1 MKDFM
6 KKAFRIGAVVLAM
19 LFLCSFF
26 FGCSV
31 NENTSSSTELYLPW
45 ENGGKQP
52 SEYTWEE
59 FEALEGGQQIAFQN
73 SFESFEEFDKWM
85 QEAQFGTEKNPWD
98 EKGAKQPSEY
108 TWEEFEAL
116 SAAQQMMFQNSFESF
131 EEFDKWMQEAQ
142 SGTEKNP
149 WDEKGA
155 KQPSEYTWEEFEA
168 LSAAQQMAFQNSFE
182 SLEEFDKWLIVNNP

>member
-1 MKDFM
+1 M
-6 KKAFRIGAVVLAM
+6 KKTFQIGAFVLAM

-26 FGCSV
+26 AGCNI

-45 ENGGKQP
+45 KDGGKQP

-59 FEALEGGQQIAFQN
+59 FEALEGGQQIAFQD
-73 SFESFEEFDKWM
+73 SFGNFEKFDEWM
-85 QEAQFGTEKNPWD
+85 QKTRYGEEKKPWD
-98 EKGAKQPSEY
+98 EDGAKQPSEY

-131 EEFDKWMQEAQ
+131 EEFDEWMWKAQ
-142 SGTEKNP
+142 VNTEKNP
-149 WDEKGA
+149 WDRKGA

-182 SLEEFDKWLIVNNP
+182 SVEDFDKWLKANNP